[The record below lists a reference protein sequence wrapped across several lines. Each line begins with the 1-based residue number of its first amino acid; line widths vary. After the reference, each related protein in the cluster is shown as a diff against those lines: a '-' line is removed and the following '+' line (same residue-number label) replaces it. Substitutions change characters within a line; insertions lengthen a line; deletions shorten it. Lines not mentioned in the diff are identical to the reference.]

1 MDNVIYLTLE
11 QILVIHEDQI
21 ERYGGTSG
29 IHDLSLLESAVYRP
43 QTTFSGKEL
52 YTTHFEKAAALM
64 HSLIMNHPF
73 VDGNKRTGAV
83 SMLVYLKCN
92 TIDTQT
98 SNRELVKT
106 VLLIENE
113 KWEINKIV
121 HWLKSKTIDI

>member
-43 QTTFSGKEL
+43 QTTFSGKDL

-73 VDGNKRTGAV
+73 IDGNKRTGAV

-92 TIDTQT
+92 NINTQI
-98 SNRELVKT
+98 SNKELVKT

-113 KWEINKIV
+113 KWEINKIAK
-121 HWLKSKTIDI
+121 WLQSKIKDW